1 MSDGDGTHTSEGHA
15 EQRFTAAS
23 LRAQTAAIL
32 QAWGMPESAAH
43 TTADLI
49 VQTDLLG
56 VESHG
61 VSMLPQYEAMHASGR
76 LHLAATPRVLRDG
89 PATALLDGD
98 AGLGHAVSAQ
108 AMQLA
113 VDKARAIGIALV
125 GVRNSHHFGAAGVY
139 ARIAQRQGLIGLVT
153 SSAQGILLVPTRAA
167 EPVLGTN
174 PIAFAAPVP
183 EGSHNAA
190 FVLDMATTTAAANRV
205 KVKALRDQPVPAGWV
220 VDGQGAPVTAPQAA
234 RAQVFD
240 APDGGLTPLGGSS
253 DGGSHKGYGLA
264 LLAQVLGGTLN
275 GGSFAPLHRRTHGPG
290 EPANVGHSFIAI
302 DPRFFGEPGAFE
314 QELDAILDVLHAT
327 RPADPALPVL
337 VPGDPEAAQQAERE
351 QRGIPLPHAL
361 ARQIQDIAART
372 GTAGLLQPA
381 SASQPPG
388 ASA

>member
-1 MSDGDGTHTSEGHA
+1 MNTEP
-15 EQRFTAAS
+15 RFTADS

-32 QAWGMPESAAH
+32 QAWGMPAPTAR
-43 TTADLI
+43 TTADLM

-61 VSMLPQYEAMHASGR
+61 VSMLAQYEAMRVNGR
-76 LHLAATPRVLRDG
+76 LHLAAAPRVLRDG

-113 VDKARAIGIALV
+113 VDKARTIGIALV
-125 GVRNSHHFGAAGVY
+125 GVRNSHHFGAAGLY

-183 EGSHNAA
+183 NGSHNHA
-190 FVLDMATTTAAANRV
+190 FVLDIATTTAAANRV
-205 KVKALRDQPVPAGWV
+205 KVKALREQAVPAGWV
-220 VDGQGAPVTAPQAA
+220 VDGQGTPITQPQAA

-240 APDGGLTPLGGSS
+240 LHDGGLTPLGGTS
-253 DGGSHKGYGLA
+253 DGGSHKGYGLS

-275 GGSFAPLHRRTHGPG
+275 GGAFAPLHRRDHGAS

-302 DPRFFGEPGAFE
+302 DPRFFGAPGTF
-314 QELDAILDVLHAT
+314 QTDLDAILDVLHAT
-327 RPADPALPVL
+327 RPANPALPVL
-337 VPGDPEAAQQAERE
+337 VPGDPEAAQQAER
-351 QRGIPLPHAL
+351 QRTGIPLPASL
-361 ARQIQDIAART
+361 VQQIRAIAAR
-372 GTAGLLQPA
+372 AGAADLLQA
-381 SASQPPG
+381 SSREGVTA
-388 ASA
+388 

>member
-1 MSDGDGTHTSEGHA
+1 VTAA
-15 EQRFTAAS
+15 ESRFTADS
-23 LRAQTAAIL
+23 LRAQTSAIL
-32 QAWGMPESAAH
+32 QSWGMPEAPAR
-43 TTADLI
+43 TTAALM
-49 VQTDLLG
+49 VETDLLG

-113 VDKARAIGIALV
+113 VDKARTLGIALV

-183 EGSHNAA
+183 KGSRNAA

-220 VDGQGAPVTAPQAA
+220 VDGQGEPVTAPQAA

-240 APDGGLTPLGGSS
+240 VPDGGLTPLGGSS

-275 GGSFAPLHRRTHGPG
+275 GGAFAPLHRRDHGPG

-302 DPRFFGEPGAFE
+302 DPGFFGEPGAF
-314 QELDAILDVLHAT
+314 QNDLDAILDVLHAT
-327 RPADPALPVL
+327 RPADPAWPVL
-337 VPGDPEAAQQAERE
+337 VPGDPEAAQQAER
-351 QRGIPLPHAL
+351 RRHGVPLPGAL
-361 ARQIQDIAART
+361 AQQIRDIAAR
-372 GTAGLLQPA
+372 AGVADVLQP
-381 SASQPPG
+381 SPSQG
-388 ASA
+388 APA

>member
-1 MSDGDGTHTSEGHA
+1 MSDA
-15 EQRFTAAS
+15 EQRFTADS

-32 QAWGMPESAAH
+32 QVWGMPEAAAR
-43 TTADLI
+43 TTAALM
-49 VQTDLLG
+49 VETDLLG

-61 VSMLPQYEAMHASGR
+61 VSMLPQYDAMRASGR

-98 AGLGHAVSAQ
+98 AGLGHGVSAQ

-183 EGSHNAA
+183 QGSHNNA

-205 KVKALRDQPVPAGWV
+205 KVKALRGQPVPTGWV
-220 VDGQGAPVTAPQAA
+220 VDGHGAPVTAPHAA

-275 GGSFAPLHRRTHGPG
+275 GGSFAPLHRRDHGPG

-302 DPRFFGEPGAFE
+302 DPAFFGEPGAFE
-314 QELDAILDVLHAT
+314 HDLDAVLDVLHAT
-327 RPADPALPVL
+327 RAADPARPVL

-351 QRGIPLPHAL
+351 RLGIPLPHTL
-361 ARQIQDIAART
+361 ARQIQDIAARAGT
-372 GTAGLLQPA
+372 GDLLQPA
-381 SASQPPG
+381 SPG
-388 ASA
+388 VTA

>member
-1 MSDGDGTHTSEGHA
+1 MSPVEP
-15 EQRFTAAS
+15 RFTADS

-32 QAWGMPESAAH
+32 QAWGMPQAAAQ
-43 TTADLI
+43 TTAALM
-49 VQTDLLG
+49 VETDLLG

-61 VSMLPQYEAMHASGR
+61 VSMLPQYDAMRASGR
-76 LHLAATPRVLRDG
+76 LHLAAAPRVLRDG
-89 PATALLDGD
+89 PATALLDGG

-139 ARIAQRQGLIGLVT
+139 ARIAQRQGLIGLVA

-174 PIAFAAPVP
+174 PIAFAAPAP
-183 EGSHNAA
+183 AGSRNHA

-205 KVKALRDQPVPAGWV
+205 KVKALRDAPVPAGWV
-220 VDGQGAPVTAPQAA
+220 VDGQGLPVTAPEAA

-240 APDGGLTPLGGSS
+240 LADGGLTPLGGSG

-275 GGSFAPLHRRTHGPG
+275 GGAFAPLHRRRHGPG

-302 DPRFFGEPGAFE
+302 DPAFFGAPGEFE
-314 QELDAILDVLHAT
+314 AELDAILDVLHAT

-337 VPGDPEAAQQAERE
+337 VPGDPEAAQQHERE
-351 QRGIPLPHAL
+351 RLGVPLPAPL
-361 ARQIQDIAART
+361 LRQIRGIAAR
-372 GTAGLLQPA
+372 AGVADLLAPA
-381 SASQPPG
+381 REG
-388 ASA
+388 APA

>member
-1 MSDGDGTHTSEGHA
+1 MNAVES
-15 EQRFTAAS
+15 RFTAES
-23 LRAQTAAIL
+23 LLAQTAAIL
-32 QAWGMPESAAH
+32 QAWGMQETVAH
-43 TTADLI
+43 TTAALM
-49 VQTDLLG
+49 VETDLLG

-61 VSMLPQYEAMHASGR
+61 ISMLAQYEAMHASGR

-113 VDKARAIGIALV
+113 VDKARALGIALV

-167 EPVLGTN
+167 DPVLGTN
-174 PIAFAAPVP
+174 PIAFAAPVAQ
-183 EGSHNAA
+183 GSHNNA

-205 KVKALRDQPVPAGWV
+205 KVKALRSEPVPSGWV
-220 VDGQGAPVTAPQAA
+220 VDGQGLPVTKPEAA

-240 APDGGLTPLGGSS
+240 QPDGGLTPLGGSS

-275 GGSFAPLHRRTHGPG
+275 GGAFAPLHRQSHGPND
-290 EPANVGHSFIAI
+290 PANVGHSFIAI
-302 DPRFFGEPGAFE
+302 DPQFFGEPGAFE
-314 QELDAILDVLHAT
+314 HELDAILDLLHAT
-327 RPADPALPVL
+327 RPANPAEPVL
-337 VPGDPEAAQQAERE
+337 VPGDPEAAQQAERA
-351 QRGIPLPHAL
+351 RLGIPLPAPL
-361 ARQIQDIAART
+361 LRQIRDITAR
-372 GTAGLLQPA
+372 AGVADLLQPA
-381 SASQPPG
+381 HEG
-388 ASA
+388 APA

>member
-1 MSDGDGTHTSEGHA
+1 MSAVES
-15 EQRFTAAS
+15 RFTAES

-32 QAWGMPESAAH
+32 QAWGMPETTAH
-43 TTADLI
+43 TTAALM
-49 VQTDLLG
+49 VETDLLG

-61 VSMLPQYEAMHASGR
+61 ISMLAQYEAMRDGGR
-76 LHLAATPRVLRDG
+76 LHLAASPRVLRDG

-113 VDKARAIGIALV
+113 VDKARALGIALV

-174 PIAFAAPVP
+174 PIAFAAPVSQ
-183 EGSHNAA
+183 GSHNNA

-205 KVKALRDQPVPAGWV
+205 KVKALRSEPVPSGWV
-220 VDGQGAPVTAPQAA
+220 VDGQSQPVTEPEAA

-240 APDGGLTPLGGSS
+240 QPDGGLTPLGGSS

-275 GGSFAPLHRRTHGPG
+275 GGAFAPLYRQSHGPG
-290 EPANVGHSFIAI
+290 DPANVGHSFIAI

-314 QELDAILDVLHAT
+314 HELDAILDVLHAT
-327 RPADPALPVL
+327 RPANPAEPVL
-337 VPGDPEAAQQAERE
+337 VRGDPEAAQHAERA
-351 QRGIPLPHAL
+351 RLGIPLPAPL
-361 ARQIQDIAART
+361 LRQIRDITAR
-372 GTAGLLQPA
+372 AGVADLLQPA
-381 SASQPPG
+381 HEG
-388 ASA
+388 APA

>member
-1 MSDGDGTHTSEGHA
+1 MSA
-15 EQRFTAAS
+15 ESRFSADS
-23 LRAQTAAIL
+23 LRTQTAAIL
-32 QAWGMPESAAH
+32 QAWGMPEAPAR
-43 TTADLI
+43 TTAALM
-49 VQTDLLG
+49 VETDLLG

-113 VDKARAIGIALV
+113 VDKARALGIALV

-183 EGSHNAA
+183 EGSRNAA

-220 VDGQGAPVTAPQAA
+220 VDGRGEPVTAPQAA

-275 GGSFAPLHRRTHGPG
+275 GGAFAPLHRQTHGAG

-302 DPRFFGEPGAFE
+302 DPAFFGAPGAFA
-314 QELDAILDVLHAT
+314 QDVDAILDVLHAT
-327 RPADPALPVL
+327 RPADPARPVL
-337 VPGDPEAAQQAERE
+337 VPGDPEAAQQAERKCL
-351 QRGIPLPHAL
+351 GIPLPAPL
-361 ARQIQDIAART
+361 LRQIREIAAR
-372 GTAGLLQPA
+372 AGVPDVLGDAPA
-381 SASQPPG
+381 G
-388 ASA
+388 AAA

>member
-1 MSDGDGTHTSEGHA
+1 MSEEA
-15 EQRFTAAS
+15 RFTAES
-23 LRAQTAAIL
+23 LRAQAAAIL
-32 QAWGMPESAAH
+32 QAWGMPQAPAR
-43 TTADLI
+43 TTAELM

-61 VSMLPQYEAMHASGR
+61 VSMLPQYDAMRASGR
-76 LHLAATPRVLRDG
+76 LRLAAAPRVLRDG

-183 EGSHNAA
+183 AGSRNHA

-205 KVKALRDQPVPAGWV
+205 KVKALRGEPVPAGWV

-240 APDGGLTPLGGSS
+240 APDGGLTPLGGSAE
-253 DGGSHKGYGLA
+253 GGSHKGYGLS

-275 GGSFAPLHRRTHGPG
+275 GGAFAPLHRQSHGAG

-302 DPRFFGEPGAFE
+302 DPTFFGAPGDFE
-314 QELDAILDVLHAT
+314 RDLDAILDVLHAT
-327 RPADPALPVL
+327 RAADAARPVL

-351 QRGIPLPHAL
+351 RHGIPLPAPL
-361 ARQIQDIAART
+361 LRQIRAIAAQA
-372 GTAGLLQPA
+372 GTADLLRAVEPEGAPA
-381 SASQPPG
+381 
-388 ASA
+388 

>member
-1 MSDGDGTHTSEGHA
+1 MSDGNATHASDGHA
-15 EQRFTAAS
+15 EQRVTAAS

-32 QAWGMPESAAH
+32 QAWGMPEAAAH

-61 VSMLPQYEAMHASGR
+61 VSMLPQYEALHASGR

-183 EGSHNAA
+183 EGSHNTA

-240 APDGGLTPLGGSS
+240 APDGGLTPLGGTS

-314 QELDAILDVLHAT
+314 HELDAILDVLHAT

-351 QRGIPLPHAL
+351 RQGIPLPHAL

-372 GTAGLLQPA
+372 GTAGLLQSAATGKPA
-381 SASQPPG
+381 
-388 ASA
+388 